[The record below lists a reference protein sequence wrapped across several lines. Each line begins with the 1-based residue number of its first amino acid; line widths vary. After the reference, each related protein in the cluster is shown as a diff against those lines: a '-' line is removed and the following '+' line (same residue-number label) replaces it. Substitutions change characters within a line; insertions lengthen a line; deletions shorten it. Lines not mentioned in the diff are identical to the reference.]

1 MKEKT
6 KNMRSTLSPVILA
19 AAIILGVSLPGC
31 FPLNRVISEEDVAY
45 STKRVSLRYI
55 LRNYNRRSP
64 LISVEQSVVKESG
77 QGGGVTYKV
86 YDILTLSGSSFEV
99 SDDIFWIIDGQA
111 YPMKIDRRES
121 DFSRSISEETKD
133 IAISDSTS
141 VSVVTGYSY
150 ENRKIARFSYTVPR
164 EVVDKTRVSKRLML
178 RYYSGPDMMTIKL
191 GNRDLNRLKR
201 VIAQ

>member
-1 MKEKT
+1 MKDKT
-6 KNMRSTLSPVILA
+6 QNMRSTLLPVILA
-19 AAIILGVSLPGC
+19 VAIILGVSLPGC

-55 LRNYNRRSP
+55 LRDYNRRSP

-77 QGGGVTYKV
+77 QGNGVTYKA
-86 YDILTLSGSSFEV
+86 YDVLTLSGSSFEV
-99 SDDIFWIIDGQA
+99 SDDLFWIIDGQA

-141 VSVVTGYSY
+141 VNVVTGYSY
-150 ENRKIARFSYTVPR
+150 ENRKIVRFSYTVPR
-164 EVVDKTRVSKRLML
+164 EVVDKTRVSKSLML
-178 RYYSGPDMMTIKL
+178 RYYSGPDMMTVKL
-191 GNRDLNRLKR
+191 GSHNLNKLKR

>member
-1 MKEKT
+1 
-6 KNMRSTLSPVILA
+6 
-19 AAIILGVSLPGC
+19 
-31 FPLNRVISEEDVAY
+31 
-45 STKRVSLRYI
+45 
-55 LRNYNRRSP
+55 
-64 LISVEQSVVKESG
+64 VEQSVVKESG
-77 QGGGVTYKV
+77 QGNGVTYKA

-141 VSVVTGYSY
+141 VNVVTGYSY

-164 EVVDKTRVSKRLML
+164 EVVDKTRVSKSLML
-178 RYYSGPDMMTIKL
+178 RYYSGPDMMTVKL
-191 GNRDLNRLKR
+191 RNHNLNRLKR